1 MPAKDREPIQ
11 LLFPDTL
18 CNWPW
23 PRHLNPHFEV
33 AKDESAAW
41 LETFNAFS
49 PKAQKAF
56 NRCDFNLLASLA
68 YPLLDKDGCRVGC
81 DLMNLFFLIDE
92 HFDKSDTNEARIQAD
107 IVMYALRNPHMI
119 RPHGEWIG
127 GEVARQFWLNAIRIA
142 TPTSQRRFIDE
153 FHVYMD
159 SMVQKAQDRTEDRI
173 RGIDEYFEVRRVTIG
188 VKAAIVIN
196 EIRMNIPDEV
206 LRNEHIET
214 LISAS
219 TDMILIAND
228 LYSYNVEQA
237 RGDDRHNLVAIVMR
251 ALNLDLAATFEW
263 ISDHHDGLVEKFLA
277 AFSRVP
283 HYRDPQLDHQ
293 VTELIHG
300 LGNWVRGYDVWSF
313 ESERYFGKKGKEIQ
327 VTRTVELLP
336 KVVAGPET
344 VSPEILVS
352 GTS

>member
-1 MPAKDREPIQ
+1 MLAKDRESIR

-18 CNWPW
+18 CKWPW

-33 AKDESAAW
+33 CKDESAAW

-49 PKAQKAF
+49 PKAQTAS

-68 YPLLDKDGCRVGC
+68 YPLLDKDGCRGC

-92 HFDKSDTNEARIQAD
+92 HFDKSDTNGARVQAD
-107 IVMYALRNPHMI
+107 IVMHALRNPNMV

-159 SMVQKAQDRTEDRI
+159 SMVQKAQDRTEDHI

-188 VKAAIVIN
+188 VKAAIFIN

-228 LYSYNVEQA
+228 LYSYNVE
-237 RGDDRHNLVAIVMR
+237 
-251 ALNLDLAATFEW
+251 
-263 ISDHHDGLVEKFLA
+263 
-277 AFSRVP
+277 
-283 HYRDPQLDHQ
+283 DPQLDHQ

-313 ESERYFGKKGKEIQ
+313 ESERYFGKRGKEIQ
-327 VTRTVELLP
+327 MTRTVELLP
-336 KVVAGPET
+336 KVVVGPET
-344 VSPEILVS
+344 VAPEIFVS
-352 GTS
+352 EN

>member
-1 MPAKDREPIQ
+1 MPGKDRDRVQ

-18 CNWPW
+18 RNWPW
-23 PRHLNPHFEV
+23 PRDLSPHFEV
-33 AKDESAAW
+33 AKEESAAW
-41 LETFNAFS
+41 FETFNAFS

-68 YPLLDKDGCRVGC
+68 YPRLDKDGCRVGC

-92 HFDKSDTNEARIQAD
+92 HFDKSDTNGARVQAD
-107 IVMYALRNPHMI
+107 TVMHALRNPQMA
-119 RPHGEWIG
+119 RPNGEWIG

-153 FHVYMD
+153 FRAYMD
-159 SMVQKAQDRTEDRI
+159 SMVQKAQDRTEGHI

-196 EIRMNIPDEV
+196 EIRMNIPDDV
-206 LRNEHIET
+206 LRNEHITT
-214 LISAS
+214 LIAAS

-251 ALNLDLAATFEW
+251 AFNLDLAATFEW
-263 ISDHHDGLVEKFLA
+263 ISDHHEGLVEKFLA
-277 AFSRVP
+277 AFNQVP
-283 HYRDPQLDHQ
+283 HYKDPELDHQ
-293 VTELIHG
+293 VTEFIHG

-344 VSPEILVS
+344 MCPEILVS
-352 GTS
+352 ATA

>member
-1 MPAKDREPIQ
+1 MPTKDRESIR

-23 PRHLNPHFEV
+23 LRHLNPHFEV
-33 AKDESAAW
+33 CKDESAAW

-56 NRCDFNLLASLA
+56 TAVTSVNPVPYLLAALA

-81 DLMNLFFLIDE
+81 DLMNLFFLIE
-92 HFDKSDTNEARIQAD
+92 RTFRQ
-107 IVMYALRNPHMI
+107 NPSGHCHAYPSKPQYV
-119 RPHGEWIG
+119 RPDGEWIG

-142 TPTSQRRFIDE
+142 TPTSQGRFIDE
-153 FHVYMD
+153 FHIYMD
-159 SMVQKAQDRTEDRI
+159 SMVQKAQDRTEDHI
-173 RGIDEYFEVRRVTIG
+173 RGIDEYSRS
-188 VKAAIVIN
+188 AASLSG
-196 EIRMNIPDEV
+196 MNIPDEV

-228 LYSYNVEQA
+228 LYSYNVEFA

-263 ISDHHDGLVEKFLA
+263 ISNHHDGLVEKFLA

-293 VTELIHG
+293 VTEFIHG

-313 ESERYFGKKGKEIQ
+313 ESERYFGKGGKEIQ
-327 VTRTVELLP
+327 ITRTVELLP
-336 KVVAGPET
+336 KVDAGPET
-344 VSPEILVS
+344 VSPETPVS

>member
-1 MPAKDREPIQ
+1 MPAKDPEPIQ

-23 PRHLNPHFEV
+23 PRHLNPHFEL

-92 HFDKSDTNEARIQAD
+92 HFDKIQAD
-107 IVMYALRNPHMI
+107 TVMHALRNPHMV

-127 GEVARQFWLNAIRIA
+127 GEVTRQFWLNAIRIA

-153 FHVYMD
+153 FYVYMD
-159 SMVQKAQDRTEDRI
+159 SMVQKAQDRTEDHI

-206 LRNEHIET
+206 LRNEHIAT
-214 LISAS
+214 LIAAS

-277 AFSRVP
+277 AFSQVL
-283 HYRDPQLDHQ
+283 HYKDPELDHQ
-293 VTELIHG
+293 VTEFIHG

-313 ESERYFGKKGKEIQ
+313 ESERYFGKRGKEIQ
-327 VTRTVELLP
+327 VTRTVEFLP

-352 GTS
+352 ATA